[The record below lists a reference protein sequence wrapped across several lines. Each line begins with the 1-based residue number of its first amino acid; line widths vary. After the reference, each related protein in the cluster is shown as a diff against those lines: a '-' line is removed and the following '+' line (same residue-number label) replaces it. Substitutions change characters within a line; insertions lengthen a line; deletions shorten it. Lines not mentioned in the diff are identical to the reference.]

1 MKVPQQPL
9 ETAMTFYCGIDL
21 HSNNH
26 VICVIDDKDKRVF
39 EQKLGNHSE
48 LTIRAL
54 SKYKKRLKAIAIEST
69 FNWYWLVDAL
79 MAEGFKVE
87 LVNTAKVVQYS
98 GLKRT
103 NDRYD
108 AFHLAHIMRLGIL
121 PTGYIYPKAKRG
133 LRDLLRKRMQLV
145 QDRSSH
151 IMRDKS
157 QIQMH
162 TGQTIEAGPI
172 KAKKYQIPLVG
183 DDNVQLAL
191 QSHIALIQAL
201 TVQIKALEKSIL
213 KQVEPVPAFD
223 HLKTAS
229 GIGDILAETILLETG
244 DITRFKAPGNFA
256 SYCRCVD
263 SRRESNG
270 KKKGENNRKNGNKYL
285 AWAFI
290 EAATFAIRHSERAK
304 RFYEKKT
311 KATNMIIARKA
322 LAHKIARACY
332 WVMRHQENFN
342 EDLVFGKDLKRPD
355 NQ

>member
-1 MKVPQQPL
+1 
-9 ETAMTFYCGIDL
+9 MTLYCGIDL

-26 VICVIDDKDKRVF
+26 VICVIDDKDKRIF
-39 EQKLGNHSE
+39 EQKLDNHAE

-54 SKYKKRLKAIAIEST
+54 SKYKKRLKAIAVEST

-79 MAEGFKVE
+79 MEDGFQVE

-108 AFHLAHIMRLGIL
+108 AFHLAHLMRLDIL
-121 PTGYIYPKAKRG
+121 PTGYIYPKTERG
-133 LRDLLRKRMQLV
+133 LRDLLRKRIQLV

-151 IMRDKS
+151 IIRFKS

-162 TGQTIEAGPI
+162 TGQTIRADFI
-172 KAKKYQIPLVG
+172 KAKKYQVPIVG
-183 DDNVQLAL
+183 DANVQLAL
-191 QSHIALIQAL
+191 QSHIAMIRAL
-201 TVQIKALEKSIL
+201 STQIKLLEKTIL
-213 KQVEPVPAFD
+213 DQVEPAPDFD
-223 HLKTAS
+223 RLKTAS
-229 GIGDILAETILLETG
+229 GIGDILAEIILLETG
-244 DITRFKAPGNFA
+244 DITRFKGPGNFA

-290 EAATFAIRHSERAK
+290 EAATFAIRHSDKANH
-304 RFYEKKT
+304 FYHKKA
-311 KATNMIIARKA
+311 KATNPIVAKKA
-322 LAHKIARACY
+322 LAHKLARACY
-332 WVMRHQENFN
+332 WVMRNQINFN
-342 EDLVFGKDLKRPD
+342 EDLVF
-355 NQ
+355 

>member
-1 MKVPQQPL
+1 
-9 ETAMTFYCGIDL
+9 
-21 HSNNH
+21 
-26 VICVIDDKDKRVF
+26 VIDDKDKRIF
-39 EQKLGNHSE
+39 EQKLDNRSD
-48 LTIRAL
+48 LTIGVL
-54 SKYKKRLKAIAIEST
+54 TKYKKRLKAIAVEST

-79 MAEGFKVE
+79 MAAGFKVE
-87 LVNTAKVVQYS
+87 LVNTAKIVQYS

-121 PTGYIYPKAKRG
+121 PTGYIYPKAERG
-133 LRDLLRKRMQLV
+133 LRDLLRKRIQLV

-151 IMRDKS
+151 IIRFKS

-162 TGQTIEAGPI
+162 TGKTIRADYI
-172 KAKKYQIPLVG
+172 KARKFQTPVIG

-191 QSHIALIQAL
+191 QSHIILIRAL
-201 TVQIKALEKSIL
+201 TAQIKVLEKSIL
-213 KQVEPVPAFD
+213 KQVEPTPGFD
-223 HLKTAS
+223 HLKTAP
-229 GIGDILAETILLETG
+229 GIGDILAEVILLETG
-244 DITRFKAPGNFA
+244 DITRFKGPGNFA

-290 EAATFAIRHSERAK
+290 EAATFAIRHSDKAN
-304 RFYEKKT
+304 RFYHKKT
-311 KATNMIIARKA
+311 NATNPIVAKKA

-332 WVMRHQENFN
+332 WVIRNQEDFN
-342 EDLVFGKDLKRPD
+342 EDLVF
-355 NQ
+355 

>member
-1 MKVPQQPL
+1 MPL
-9 ETAMTFYCGIDL
+9 YCGIDL

-26 VICVIDDKDKRVF
+26 FVCVTDDKDKRLLEV
-39 EQKLGNHSE
+39 KLDNDPE

-54 SKYKKRLKAIAIEST
+54 SKYKKRLKAIAVEST

-79 MAEGFKVE
+79 MAAGFKVE

-108 AFHLAHIMRLGIL
+108 AFHLAHLMRLDIL
-121 PTGYIYPKAKRG
+121 PTGYIYPKADRS
-133 LRDLLRKRMQLV
+133 LRDLLRKRIQLV

-151 IMRDKS
+151 IVRFKL

-162 TGQTIEAGPI
+162 TGQTIRADHI
-172 KAKKYQIPLVG
+172 KAKKFKLPVIG

-191 QSHIALIQAL
+191 QSHLSMVRALHA
-201 TVQIKALEKSIL
+201 QISVLEKSIL
-213 KQVEPVPAFD
+213 KQISPVAEFNL
-223 HLKTAS
+223 LKTTP
-229 GIGDILAETILLETG
+229 GIGDILAEAIWLETG
-244 DITRFKAPGNFA
+244 DIDRFKGPGNFA

-290 EAATFAIRHSERAK
+290 EAANFAIQHNDKARS
-304 RFYEKKT
+304 FYQKKS
-311 KATNMIIARKA
+311 KATNVIVARKA
-322 LAHKIARACY
+322 LAHKLARACY
-332 WVMRHQENFN
+332 WVMKKKQPFN
-342 EDLVFGKDLKRPD
+342 EDLIFH
-355 NQ
+355 

>member
-1 MKVPQQPL
+1 
-9 ETAMTFYCGIDL
+9 MTLYCGIDL

-26 VICVIDDKDKRVF
+26 VICVIDDKDKRIF
-39 EQKLGNHSE
+39 EQKLDNHAE

-54 SKYKKRLKAIAIEST
+54 SQYKKRLKAIAVEST

-79 MAEGFKVE
+79 MEAGFQVE

-108 AFHLAHIMRLGIL
+108 AFHLAHLMRLGIL
-121 PTGYIYPKAKRG
+121 PTGYIYPKADRG
-133 LRDLLRKRMQLV
+133 LRDLLRKRIQLV

-151 IMRDKS
+151 IIRYKS

-162 TGQTIEAGPI
+162 TGQTIRADYI
-172 KAKKYQIPLVG
+172 KAKKYQVPIVG
-183 DDNVQLAL
+183 DANVQLAL
-191 QSHIALIQAL
+191 QSHIALIRAL
-201 TVQIKALEKSIL
+201 STQIKLLEGTIL
-213 KQVEPVPAFD
+213 DQVEPVPDFD
-223 HLKTAS
+223 RLKTAS

-244 DITRFKAPGNFA
+244 DITRFKGPGNFA
-256 SYCRCVD
+256 SYSRCVD

-290 EAATFAIRHSERAK
+290 EAATFAIRHSDKANR
-304 RFYEKKT
+304 YYHKKC
-311 KATNMIIARKA
+311 KATNPIVAKKA

-332 WVMRHQENFN
+332 WVMRNKIDFN
-342 EDLVFGKDLKRPD
+342 EDLVFV
-355 NQ
+355 